1 MPESPPPPSAARA
14 WLLGRP
20 GHPGFAARVAV
31 GLPYTAFL
39 IGTYQLVARLVH
51 PGGGGDLSTR
61 LDLAVPFL
69 PWTVWFYVPGY
80 ALCFL
85 LPIAAIDEWAYFF
98 RTAAALFVASVPAW
112 TVHALYP
119 IAYPR
124 PPAPAGPGLDL
135 SMLRWVYAF
144 DPPHNTFPSLHV
156 SLAVVM
162 MAASWGWSRRLGA
175 VVTALSTAMIVSVLT
190 LKQHF
195 VADIVGGFA
204 SASVAWALL
213 LKGQGRA

>member
-1 MPESPPPPSAARA
+1 MPESPAPLTARA

-39 IGTYQLVARLVH
+39 IGAYQVVGMLVR
-51 PGGGGDLSTR
+51 PGGGDLSTPI
-61 LDLAVPFL
+61 DHAIPFL

-85 LPIAAIDEWAYFF
+85 LPIAAIDEWPYFF
-98 RTAAALFVASVPAW
+98 RSSAALGLASIPAW

-124 PPAPAGPGLDL
+124 PMVPEGAGLDL
-135 SMLRWVYAF
+135 SMLRWVYHL

-156 SLAVVM
+156 ALAVVM
-162 MAASWGWSRRLGA
+162 MIVSWGWSRRLGW
-175 VVTALSTAMIVSVLT
+175 VVSALSTAMIISVLT

-195 VADIVGGFA
+195 IADIAGGFA
-204 SASVAWALL
+204 SAGLAWALVL
-213 LKGQGRA
+213 RGHSRR

>member
-1 MPESPPPPSAARA
+1 MPEALSPSPSALRG

-20 GHPGFAARVAV
+20 GQPGLVHRVAV

-39 IGTYQLVARLVH
+39 IGMYQLVGMLVR
-51 PGGGGDLSTR
+51 PGSGDLSTS
-61 LDLAVPFL
+61 LDHAIPFL

-85 LPIAAIDEWAYFF
+85 LPIAAINQWPYYF
-98 RTAAALFVASVPAW
+98 RTAAALAIASVPAW

-119 IAYPR
+119 VAYPR
-124 PPAPAGPGLDL
+124 PLAPSGAGMDL
-135 SMLRWVYAF
+135 FMLRWVYHF

-162 MAASWGWSRRLGA
+162 MIASWGWSRRLGW
-175 VVTALSTAMIVSVLT
+175 VVSALSLAMIVSVLT

-195 VADIVGGFA
+195 IADVVGGFA
-204 SASVAWALL
+204 SAALAWALVL
-213 LKGQGRA
+213 RGHGRR